1 MAGVSSKRAMIG
13 RVRFRAALL
22 GLACLLSWWMAST
35 ARSAEPEVHATGLF
49 LNEAGDVLTARHAV
63 EKCKALYVVKNG
75 RIEQAWLRAMAP
87 DADLAVLKTRLK
99 PSLSVTFPIEAFEE
113 TTPKPVFAEAYAV
126 LQEMPDRSRAMFN
139 AVTVPGNGHFSM
151 MSPVRP
157 GASGS
162 AVLGADGRVLGMVV
176 ERTANARSSRGTRSL
191 SRYSTNH
198 LPQGAATEVGAV
210 AYEEIKRFL
219 RDNAVVFHES
229 SQAQLGP
236 GQASAP
242 RAATLSV
249 GVICA

>member
-1 MAGVSSKRAMIG
+1 MRLRAG
-13 RVRFRAALL
+13 LL
-22 GLACLLSWWMAST
+22 GIACLASWWIAGT
-35 ARSAEPEVHATGLF
+35 ARSTEPEVHATGFF
-49 LNEAGDVLTARHAV
+49 LNEVGDVLTARHAV
-63 EKCKALYVVKNG
+63 EKCKTLYVVKNG
-75 RIEQAWLRAMAP
+75 RIDQAWLRAIALG
-87 DADLAVLKTRLK
+87 ADLAVLKTRLK
-99 PSLSVTFPIEAFEE
+99 PSLPATFPIEAFEE
-113 TTPKPVFAEAYAV
+113 TTPKPVFAEAYGV

-162 AVLGADGRVLGMVV
+162 AVLGADGRVLGMVI
-176 ERTANARSSRGTRSL
+176 ERTANSRSPRGTRSL

-210 AYEEIKRFL
+210 TYVEIKRFL
-219 RDNAVVFHES
+219 RDNAVMFHES
-229 SQAQLGP
+229 SQAQLGS

-249 GVICA
+249 GVICG